1 MENQENS
8 TWKSR
13 VVAAYDNGLPPDYAD
28 LQEGVID
35 LVAENN
41 SLKNIIDSMAKD
53 MALVVLPRVSNHSDV
68 VVIAALDDFIKR
80 RATVRKPAAE
90 MH

>member
-1 MENQENS
+1 MADQGNS

-13 VVAAYDNGLPPDYAD
+13 IVAAYDNDVPPDYAD
-28 LQEGVID
+28 LLEGVME
-35 LVAENN
+35 LVPENK
-41 SLKNIIDSMAKD
+41 SLNNIIDSMAKD

-68 VVIAALDDFIKR
+68 VVMAALDDFIKR